1 MQRIPPAEFGPALKD
16 RLEELWGKPPNL
28 YRALGNHPELL
39 AAWAEFSKVLR
50 HDTRTP
56 RTLRELV
63 ILRGAQVTRSEYEWA
78 SHLPMA
84 RTSGVREA
92 QIRALAKWRD
102 SGEFDAREKAALE
115 LCEAVTQGE
124 VSDEVYARVSKHF
137 DHAEYVEISMVAAFY
152 AMVARMLN
160 AMRVQ
165 IDPEK
170 QNYSPQ
176 LP

>member
-1 MQRIPPAEFGPALKD
+1 MQRVPPAEFGPALKG

-56 RTLRELV
+56 RALRELV
-63 ILRGAQVTRSEYEWA
+63 ILRGAQVARSEYEWA

-84 RTSGVREA
+84 RTAGVREA
-92 QIRALAKWRD
+92 QIQALSRWRD
-102 SGEFDAREKAALE
+102 SAEFDAREKAALE
-115 LCEAVTQGE
+115 LAEAVTGGS
-124 VSDEVYARVSKHF
+124 VADEVYARVSPHF
-137 DHAEYVEISMVAAFY
+137 DHAEYVELSMVAAFY
-152 AMVARMLN
+152 AMVARMID
-160 AMRVQ
+160 AMRVE
-165 IDPEK
+165 IDPDK
-170 QNYSPQ
+170 RGYAPK

>member
-1 MQRIPPAEFGPALKD
+1 MQRVPPAEFSPAQRK
-16 RLEELWGKPPNL
+16 RLEDLWGKPPNL
-28 YRALGNHPELL
+28 YRALGNHPDLL

-56 RTLRELV
+56 RALRELV
-63 ILRGAQVTRSEYEWA
+63 ILRGAQVARSESEWA

-84 RTSGVREA
+84 RQAGVREA
-92 QIRALAKWRD
+92 QIQALARWRD
-102 SGEFDAREKAALE
+102 SAEFDAREKAALE
-115 LCEAVTQGE
+115 LCEAVTRGS
-124 VSDEVYARVSKHF
+124 VSDEVYARAAKHF

-152 AMVARMLN
+152 AMVARMLD

-165 IDPEK
+165 IEPDK
-170 QNYSPQ
+170 QNYSPR